1 MLFVSHDRYFVNR
14 VADHLLIIEDGRVH
28 VIEGNYDTYR
38 LQTGRQAAAAE
49 RSRPAAGQAG
59 KRPAGQDAK
68 KSSRPKRRFPYRKL
82 ADMED
87 EIFGRETCIEQL
99 QQELA
104 QGETHRDGQRVRRIN
119 AEIAQHQETLVT
131 LYEHW
136 EEATELNW

>member
-1 MLFVSHDRYFVNR
+1 M
-14 VADHLLIIEDGRVH
+14 ADL
-28 VIEGNYDTYR
+28 
-38 LQTGRQAAAAE
+38 
-49 RSRPAAGQAG
+49 
-59 KRPAGQDAK
+59 
-68 KSSRPKRRFPYRKL
+68 
-82 ADMED
+82 ED

-104 QGETHRDGQRVRRIN
+104 QGETHRDGQRVRQIK